1 MKEYRANSDISVS
14 VTLPNKKSTR
24 ISFSALSNGSSVL
37 YTSDKDIQWAL
48 EHHYKFGKLFRLV
61 GESSEQKP
69 TRNKTQRTGQDK
81 PSAPKSGKKADKT
94 KKTDEPVD
102 HPVLSAEDETEN
114 PEVTVSDETD
124 NDTSVDDEASEYTE
138 VTVSDMDAAKDYL
151 AENYEVVRTKLKSED
166 SIREAALSFGIIFKY
181 L

>member
-1 MKEYRANSDISVS
+1 M
-14 VTLPNKKSTR
+14 
-24 ISFSALSNGSSVL
+24 
-37 YTSDKDIQWAL
+37 

>member
-1 MKEYRANSDISVS
+1 MKEYRANSDISIS
-14 VTLPNKKSTR
+14 VVLPNGTSTR
-24 ISFSALSNGSSVL
+24 ISFITLSSGMSVF

-69 TRNKTQRTGQDK
+69 TRNKTQRTGQNK

-94 KKTDEPVD
+94 KKTDETEITEVTEE
-102 HPVLSAEDETEN
+102 VAATDETA
-114 PEVTVSDETD
+114 
-124 NDTSVDDEASEYTE
+124 NDTSVDDETSEYTE

>member
-1 MKEYRANSDISVS
+1 M
-14 VTLPNKKSTR
+14 
-24 ISFSALSNGSSVL
+24 
-37 YTSDKDIQWAL
+37 
-48 EHHYKFGKLFRLV
+48 EHHYKFGKLFRLL
-61 GESSEQKP
+61 GESSEQKL
-69 TRNKTQRTGQDK
+69 TGNKTQRTGQYK

-94 KKTDEPVD
+94 KKTDETEITEVTEE
-102 HPVLSAEDETEN
+102 VAATDETANNTSED
-114 PEVTVSDETD
+114 DET
-124 NDTSVDDEASEYTE
+124 SEYTE